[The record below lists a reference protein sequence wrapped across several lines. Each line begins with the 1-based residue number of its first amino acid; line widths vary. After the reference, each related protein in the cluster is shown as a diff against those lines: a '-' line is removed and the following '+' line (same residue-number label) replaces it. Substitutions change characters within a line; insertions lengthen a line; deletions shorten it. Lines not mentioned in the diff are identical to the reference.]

1 MLKILDFIDDYIWY
15 FGWGLII
22 LALALLGF
30 GVIDSFDTLCDY
42 VMPYLPYFYVFA
54 LIYTAFKAT
63 IVGVKLYLEMQIE
76 KKTKHLK
83 AIIESQQRQIKKQ
96 ECSAPNKLDR
106 ILAGIAAIPHTDTT
120 SIIESLRASLPDML
134 SNLVNEQV
142 ALKVAQ
148 ERQRLELEYQTKFAE
163 LKKRSNSVESLL
175 ETREMLLRLSK
186 NIEEKEKLEQEYR
199 LKNTIEYAALFFELA
214 KTSVED
220 VEKVLMVVKLFVEHG
235 HVPADRNL
243 RIAYNKNL
251 RNAELKQFV
260 INILNYN
267 QKENYDFINFLMT
280 YFCDWF
286 TGKRENIL
294 KNYNVLP
301 KDSLVSKDGL
311 EVDLERLRKS
321 APQKTP
327 VYNLLI
333 NDN

>member
-15 FGWGLII
+15 FGWGLIV

-63 IVGVKLYLEMQIE
+63 IVGVKLYLEIQIE
-76 KKTKHLK
+76 KKTKHLQ
-83 AIIESQQRQIKKQ
+83 AIIENQQRQIKKQ
-96 ECSAPNKLDR
+96 KSSTTNRLDR
-106 ILAGIAAIPHTDTT
+106 ILADIAAIPHTDTT

-134 SNLVNEQV
+134 SNLINEQV
-142 ALKVAQ
+142 ELSVAQ
-148 ERQRLELEYQTKFAE
+148 EKQRLELDYQQKLAE
-163 LKKRSNSVESLL
+163 LKKKSSSVGALI
-175 ETREMLLRLSK
+175 ETRDMLVRLSK
-186 NIEEKEKLEQEYR
+186 DIEEKEKLEQEYR
-199 LKNTIEYAALFFELA
+199 LKNTAEYAALFFELA
-214 KTSVED
+214 KTPVED
-220 VEKVLMVVKLFVEHG
+220 VEKVLMVVKLFVKHG
-235 HVPADRNL
+235 HVPADKNL
-243 RIAYNKNL
+243 RIGYNKKL

-267 QKENYDFINFLMT
+267 QKEYYDFTNFLMT

-311 EVDLERLRKS
+311 EADLERLRTMIGYEENS
-321 APQKTP
+321 
-327 VYNLLI
+327 
-333 NDN
+333 